1 MPKKKTH
8 KGASKR
14 FKVTGTGKLMHKKIG
29 ASHLLAKKSPKRKR
43 SLRQEEEVKKANR
56 KVVKRLI
63 G

>member
-14 FKVTGTGKLMHKKIG
+14 FKVTGNGKIMHKKMG
-29 ASHLLAKKSPKRKR
+29 AGHLMSKKSPKRKR
-43 SLRQEEEVKKANR
+43 HLRAGEEISKSNVKKVR
-56 KVVKRLI
+56 RLI